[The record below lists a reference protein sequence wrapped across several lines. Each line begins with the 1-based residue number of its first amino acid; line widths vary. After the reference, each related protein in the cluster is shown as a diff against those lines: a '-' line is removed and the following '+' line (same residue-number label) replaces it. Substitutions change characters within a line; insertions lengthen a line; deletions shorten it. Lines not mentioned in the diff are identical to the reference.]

1 MAEKIGKNDGRKEL
15 AQHLRTLRSD
25 FEEIISKYT
34 LNVQAQIEEMILIVE
49 QENGDENR
57 KTLKSKDIEKMVT
70 GIRKMKIKPNKGRM
84 KDIKR
89 IQALLDDIEF
99 ILSTY
104 E

>member
-1 MAEKIGKNDGRKEL
+1 MAEKRGKNDGRKDL

-25 FEEIISKYT
+25 FEEIIGKYA
-34 LNVQAQIEEMILIVE
+34 LNVQAQIEETIRNVE
-49 QENGDENR
+49 QENADENR
-57 KTLKSKDIEKMVT
+57 KVLKSKDIEKMVT
-70 GIRKMKIKPNKGRM
+70 GIRKMKIKPNKGRL

-89 IQALLDDIEF
+89 IQTLLDDIEF